1 MGRSQVIVLAIAA
14 LAALGAILVVRNL
27 GNQGPV
33 DPAVVTVNEVPMTE
47 VLVAALDIPPG
58 DSVQASELSWTEWP
72 TASVRPWMIT
82 KEARPEA
89 RAELENARTRTQM
102 FEGEAVSAQKLVMPN
117 TSGFMAAMLPQGMR
131 AISVPIS
138 AETGVGGFILPNDRV
153 DVLLTSRQDMGG
165 NQRSV
170 TETILSN
177 VRVLA
182 IGQTFRTNSEG
193 APVADG
199 ANATLELEP
208 AQTEAIAF
216 AEKSGELS
224 LTLRSI
230 ADNGDSK
237 LGDNRP
243 RLSDRFATGKGRN
256 EITINRYGVARKTT
270 LNN

>member
-1 MGRSQVIVLAIAA
+1 MMVLALAV
-14 LAALGAILVVRNL
+14 LAALGAILLSRNL
-27 GNQGPV
+27 GNQGPI

-47 VLVAALDIPPG
+47 VLVAAANIPLG
-58 DSVQASELSWTEWP
+58 DGVEASELSWAEWP
-72 TASVRPWMIT
+72 SASVRPWMIT

-89 RAELENARTRTQM
+89 IAELENARARAQM
-102 FEGEAVSAQKLVMPN
+102 FEGEPVSMQKLVMPN
-117 TSGFMAAMLPQGMR
+117 TSGFMAAMLPKGMR
-131 AISVPIS
+131 AVSVAIS
-138 AETGVGGFILPNDRV
+138 AETGAGGFILPNDRV
-153 DVLLTSRQDMGG
+153 DVLLTSKEDAGG
-165 NQRSV
+165 SQRNV
-170 TETILSN
+170 TETILTN

-182 IGQTFRTNSEG
+182 IDKTFRTDEKG
-193 APVADG
+193 EPVAEG
-199 ANATLELEP
+199 KTATLELEP

-216 AEKSGELS
+216 AEQSGQLS

-237 LGDNRP
+237 LGDNGP

>member
-1 MGRSQVIVLAIAA
+1 MVLALAIMAA
-14 LAALGAILVVRNL
+14 LAAVFLARNL
-27 GNQGPV
+27 SVPAPV
-33 DPAVVTVNEVPMTE
+33 NPQVVELNNVPMTDI
-47 VLVAALDIPPG
+47 LVATLDIPLG
-58 DSVQASELSWTEWP
+58 DKVEASKLTWTQWP
-72 TASVRPWMIT
+72 RDSVRPWMVT
-82 KEARPEA
+82 KDAKPEA
-89 RAELENARTRTQM
+89 RTELENARARALI
-102 FEGEAVSAQKLVMPN
+102 FEGEPVNVQKLVLPN

-153 DVLLTSRQDMGG
+153 DVLLTSRQDTGG

-182 IGQTFRTNSEG
+182 IGQTFRTSAEG
-193 APVADG
+193 PPVADG

-243 RLSDRFATGKGRN
+243 RLSDRFAKGGRRN
-256 EITINRYGVARKTT
+256 EVIINRYGVSRQTT